1 MGTNRSES
9 RVEQAKDLRIGII
22 GGAGW
27 LGGAMAAAML
37 ESGVVAPQNLA
48 LSYRRA
54 RPDRFPCAFWTKDNQ
69 ALADRSDIVILSVRP
84 SDWHDLSVTADGKL
98 VISVM
103 AGIRLAALGDRH
115 RTHRAVRSLP
125 NAAAEVRKSYTPW
138 LAADGIDDADR
149 AIIRAIFDACGLQD
163 EVRSEAEIDYL
174 TGLTGSGPAFPAL
187 LADAMMAD
195 AVSRGLEPHVAR
207 RAVNMLLVGAGRM
220 LEQRDDCPA
229 ETVRTFLDY
238 RGTTAAAIEAMTG
251 AGFRAA
257 VAEGLTAAHE
267 KSLRLGDAS

>member
-1 MGTNRSES
+1 MDTNRSES
-9 RVEQAKDLRIGII
+9 RVEQGKDLRIGII

-37 ESGVVAPQNLA
+37 DAGVVAPENLT
-48 LSYRRA
+48 LSYRTM
-54 RPDRFPCAFWTKDNQ
+54 RPDRFSRAFWTKDNQ
-69 ALADRSDIVILSVRP
+69 ALADHSDIIILSIRP
-84 SDWHDLSVTADGKL
+84 ADWQDLTMTAEGKL

-103 AGIRLAALGDRH
+103 AGIRLAALGNRH
-115 RTHRAVRSLP
+115 RTHRAVRALP
-125 NAAAEVRKSYTPW
+125 NAAAEARKSYTPW

-149 AIIRAIFDACGLQD
+149 AIVRAIFDACGVQD

-195 AVSRGLEPHVAR
+195 AISRGLDPRVAR

-220 LEQRDDCPA
+220 LEQRDDCPT
-229 ETVRTFLDY
+229 ETVKTFLGY
-238 RGTTAAAIEAMTG
+238 RGTTAAAIETMTS

-257 VAEGLTAAHE
+257 VAQGLAAAYE
-267 KSLRLGDAS
+267 KSLHLGDAS